1 VRFRSDN
8 DLVTSTRLLRRLVE
22 RIQRRLAGEE
32 GFTLVELTIV
42 LLILGILLTIAVPS
56 YLSFKDRA
64 YKTAAKADVA
74 QTMRSVIS
82 YAADNYPSA
91 SSDPNADPTDNGYT
105 GITLPILATKYDA
118 AISTVA
124 GAPFVIN
131 PAGFAAS
138 STDFCLTATAGRW
151 IAVQHGAGGGIS
163 VGTLFTPGTCTVS

>member
-1 VRFRSDN
+1 MKAS
-8 DLVTSTRLLRRLVE
+8 RLHEIVSSLR
-22 RIQRRLAGEE
+22 RRLAGEE

-82 YAADNYPSA
+82 YGADNYPSA
-91 SSDPNADPTDNGYT
+91 PSDPNADATDSGYT

-118 AISTVA
+118 SIS
-124 GAPFVIN
+124 
-131 PAGFAAS
+131 
-138 STDFCLTATAGRW
+138 
-151 IAVQHGAGGGIS
+151 
-163 VGTLFTPGTCTVS
+163 

>member
-1 VRFRSDN
+1 
-8 DLVTSTRLLRRLVE
+8 VTAGVQVRRLVE

-56 YLSFKDRA
+56 YLSFKDRS

-74 QTMRSVIS
+74 QAMRSVIS
-82 YAADNYPSA
+82 FGSDNYPNSPNDPDA
-91 SSDPNADPTDNGYT
+91 STTDSGYT
-105 GITLPILATKYDA
+105 GLDLSPLATKYDA
-118 AISTVA
+118 SISTTP
-124 GAPFVIN
+124 GAPYVIN
-131 PAGFAAS
+131 PVGFTSS

-151 IAVQHGAGGGIS
+151 IAVQHGPGGTIS